1 MERRGGKRGGSGRK
15 TSTSKRDRALFIRC
29 TAEERLKIKVKLN
42 ILKKNLKCQ
51 TLVETVLVLIDK
63 EISKNK

>member
-1 MERRGGKRGGSGRK
+1 MEDKE
-15 TSTSKRDRALFIRC
+15 LFLYIQQQEKKEDEKW
-29 TAEERLKIKVKLN
+29 AEK
-42 ILKKNLKCQ
+42 LKCQ